1 MILGINDKI
10 LFNDG
15 KCKIVPA
22 SALTQARVGRKL
34 GKDIPIL
41 NRRCLEKK
49 KEEEKVREEEE
60 EEKEEE
66 EEREVYAR
74 SSTKHFT

>member
-1 MILGINDKI
+1 M
-10 LFNDG
+10 
-15 KCKIVPA
+15 PA

-34 GKDIPIL
+34 GNDIPIL